1 MQPMVKGHLWF
12 NLLHFEVEEP
22 EVRRRVEAVLGHT
35 VR

>member
-1 MQPMVKGHLWF
+1 MQPMVKGNLWF

-22 EVRRRVEAVLGHT
+22 EVRRVEAVLGHT